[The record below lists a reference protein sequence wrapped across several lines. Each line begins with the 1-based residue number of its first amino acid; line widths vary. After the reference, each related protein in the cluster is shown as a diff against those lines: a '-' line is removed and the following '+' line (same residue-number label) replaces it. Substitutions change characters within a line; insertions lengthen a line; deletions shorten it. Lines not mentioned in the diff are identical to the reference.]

1 MQVQKEWL
9 DFLREQYPKGS
20 RIRLTEMKDDP
31 YALSPGSMGTL
42 DHIDDAGQFHVK
54 WDNGSGLALIIGED
68 RFQVQLPEP
77 QTLKFYMPITAQLYG
92 RDSWGDLEEYG
103 NDLNGRDLRDYSGS
117 AWRCRSE
124 LLPKPARHRDE
135 ESSCRR
141 KADDALHPRQP

>member
-1 MQVQKEWL
+1 MQIQKEWL

-77 QTLKFYMPITAQLYG
+77 QTLSSICLSPLNFTVVTAG
-92 RDSWGDLEEYG
+92 EI
-103 NDLNGRDLRDYSGS
+103 
-117 AWRCRSE
+117 WRST
-124 LLPKPARHRDE
+124 ATI
-135 ESSCRR
+135 
-141 KADDALHPRQP
+141 